1 MARSMALSPMRR
13 SSPLPPPVVAMMPRP
28 ILVTDPSP
36 EFHSTRVAHNNRAE
50 RQKED
55 LVICGDLQLI
65 SSGGHSE
72 RGRGPS
78 IVLVT
83 YRLTATSGDGHA
95 CRWRALPRARGADA
109 LAAEIQA
116 FFRLIEYPR
125 GANIHNPQ

>member
-83 YRLTATSGDGHA
+83 YRSRQHPEMDTHAAGGHFPA
-95 CRWRALPRARGADA
+95 LEVQMHWRRR
-109 LAAEIQA
+109 
-116 FFRLIEYPR
+116 FR
-125 GANIHNPQ
+125 